1 MMGVIQR
8 PAGRAQNEGVK
19 ALRVAAVVTS
29 TLVLGAH
36 VLRQGWL
43 VAAVLIAAS
52 PLLLLLEGRSPV
64 RVLQGLLGLGALEWV
79 RTTIVLVGLRLAA
92 GAPYLRLVAILGT
105 VAILTAVSA
114 AWLQPWPSRR
124 VAS

>member
-1 MMGVIQR
+1 M
-8 PAGRAQNEGVK
+8 K
-19 ALRVAAVVTS
+19 ALRIAAVVTS

-52 PLLLLLEGRSPV
+52 PLLLLLDGRWPT
-64 RVLQGLLGLGALEWV
+64 RVLQALLGLGALEWV
-79 RTTIVLVGLRLAA
+79 RATVVLAGLRLAA

-114 AWLQPWPSRR
+114 ALLQAWPSRS
-124 VAS
+124 VSSFSAGV